1 MECMKYE
8 MRMNGRRK
16 IILKFEFIFITN
28 RYKWKRIDKCH
39 LALWSFV

>member
-16 IILKFEFIFITN
+16 IRLKFEFLFYNKQIQ
-28 RYKWKRIDKCH
+28 KRIDKCH
-39 LALWSFV
+39 LALCSFV